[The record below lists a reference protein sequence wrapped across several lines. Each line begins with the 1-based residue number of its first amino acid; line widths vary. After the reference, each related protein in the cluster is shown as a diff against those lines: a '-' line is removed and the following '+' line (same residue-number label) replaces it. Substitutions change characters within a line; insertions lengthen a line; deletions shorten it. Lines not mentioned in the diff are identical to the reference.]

1 MTSKSKKTSKEGSD
15 AFSKHSAQQQQQ
27 QQPPPQQ
34 QRNESISGDF
44 GRMSLKARL
53 LVFIIVPLSTGF
65 IGLAASY
72 LQSTRTTDVTL
83 NKDDKPHEIDFD
95 NDFVT
100 PALLGLAFVIVIGF
114 QTGGFQI
121 GYSGGGAR
129 GGGGRGGMER
139 KFALSWPKAKR
150 IKKVRRERVIIE
162 DDDIVGDDLGD
173 NADDNNNVGGEKEDK
188 KDR

>member
-15 AFSKHSAQQQQQ
+15 AFSKHSV
-27 QQPPPQQ
+27 QQPQPQQ
-34 QRNESISGDF
+34 QRSNESSNGDF
-44 GRMSLKARL
+44 GKMSLKARL

-65 IGLAASY
+65 LGLAASY
-72 LQSTRTTDVTL
+72 LQLGTL
-83 NKDDKPHEIDFD
+83 DKDNKPHEIDFD
-95 NDFVT
+95 TDFVT

-114 QTGGFQI
+114 QTGGFQT
-121 GYSGGGAR
+121 SWGG

-150 IKKVRRERVIIE
+150 IRKVRRERVIIE
-162 DDDIVGDDLGD
+162 DDDVGGDDLG
-173 NADDNNNVGGEKEDK
+173 GEREDK

>member
-15 AFSKHSAQQQQQ
+15 AFSKHSVQQQQKE
-27 QQPPPQQ
+27 QPPQQQ
-34 QRNESISGDF
+34 QRNESSDGDF
-44 GRMSLKARL
+44 GKMSLKARL

-83 NKDDKPHEIDFD
+83 NKDNKPHEIDFD

-121 GYSGGGAR
+121 GYSGGGGRGR
-129 GGGGRGGMER
+129 GGGGGGMER
-139 KFALSWPKAKR
+139 KFALSWPKARR

-162 DDDIVGDDLGD
+162 DDDVGDDLGD